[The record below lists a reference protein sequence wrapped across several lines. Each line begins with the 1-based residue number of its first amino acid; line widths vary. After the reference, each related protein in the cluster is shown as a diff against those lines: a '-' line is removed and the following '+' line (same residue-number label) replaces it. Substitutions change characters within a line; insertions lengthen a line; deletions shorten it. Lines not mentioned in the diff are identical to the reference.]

1 MKIVILNG
9 SARMKGNTRTALK
22 AIESG
27 IDTAAHEVEF
37 IDVTKYKMS
46 GCMGCDG
53 CKKTGGIC
61 VIKDECIEIVE
72 KAAGADMIIFG
83 SPVYWWGISAQLKTV
98 IDRMYMKNETLG
110 NTKKKIGVLAVGADE
125 LSGEQYDLI
134 SRQFKCI
141 CEYLGW
147 ELVFDQSISAAA
159 IGDMEKQSE
168 KMEELKDIGKAL

>member
-27 IDTAAHEVEF
+27 IDTKAHEVEF
-37 IDVTKYKMS
+37 IDVVKYKMS

-61 VIKDECIEIVE
+61 VIKDDCIEIVE
-72 KAAGADMIIFG
+72 KAASADMIIFG

-110 NTKKKIGVLAVGADE
+110 NTKKKIGIIAVGADE
-125 LSGEQYDLI
+125 LSGEQYALI
-134 SRQFKCI
+134 SGQFKCI
-141 CEYLGW
+141 CDYLGW
-147 ELVFDQSISAAA
+147 DLVIDQAISAAA

-168 KMEELKDIGKAL
+168 KMDELKNIGRAL

>member
-27 IDTAAHEVEF
+27 IDTEAHEVEF
-37 IDVTKYKMS
+37 IDVAKYKMS

-61 VIKDECIEIVE
+61 VIKDDCIEIVE
-72 KAAGADMIIFG
+72 KVAAADMIIFG

-98 IDRMYMKNETLG
+98 IDRVYMKNETLG
-110 NTKKKIGVLAVGADE
+110 NTKKKIGIVAVGADE
-125 LSGEQYDLI
+125 LSGEQYALI
-134 SRQFKCI
+134 SGQFKCI
-141 CEYLGW
+141 CDYLGW
-147 ELVFDQSISAAA
+147 DLVIDQAISAAA
-159 IGDMEKQSE
+159 IGDMKKQSE
-168 KMEELKDIGKAL
+168 RMEELQKLGKAL